1 MNPKEAAGSQA
12 VEYVADGMVV
22 GLGTGSTAEY
32 AIRTLGRRVAQG
44 LRIRAV
50 ATSEASARLARELN
64 IEVLDLEGG
73 LTVDLTIDGA
83 DEVDPG
89 LDLVKGLG
97 GALLRE
103 KIVARTSRQLI
114 IIVDSSKMVPRLGTR
129 SPLPVEVVP
138 FAWSLVRHHLAE
150 EGLSAELRRNEDTG
164 GPYETDNGNLI
175 LDCYFPDGIDDPV
188 RTESRINALPG
199 VVENGLFI
207 DLADLVIVGEENGEC
222 RQLNRS
228 DP

>member
-1 MNPKEAAGSQA
+1 MNPKEAAGSKA

-44 LRIRAV
+44 QRIRAV

-83 DEVDPG
+83 DEVDPR

-103 KIVARTSRQLI
+103 KIVARSSEKLI

-138 FAWSLVRHHLAE
+138 FAWSLVRHHLVD
-150 EGLSAELRRNEDTG
+150 EGLRAELRRNPDTG

-175 LDCYFPDGIDDPV
+175 LDCHFPDGIDDPV
-188 RTESRINALPG
+188 RTESWINALPG

-207 DLADLVIVGEENGEC
+207 DLADLVIVGQENGGC
-222 RQLNRS
+222 RQLHRS

>member
-32 AIRTLGRRVAQG
+32 AIRTLGSRVAEG

-83 DEVDPG
+83 DEVDSG

-103 KIVARTSRQLI
+103 KIVARTSKQLI

-138 FAWSLVRHHLAE
+138 FAWSLVRHRLAE
-150 EGLSAELRRNEDTG
+150 EGLRSELRRDPDTG

-175 LDCYFPDGIDDPV
+175 LDCHFPGGIDDPV

-207 DLADLVIVGEENGEC
+207 DLADLVIVGEENGGC
-222 RQLNRS
+222 RKLHRS
-228 DP
+228 DQ